1 MVGRSCETGIVEL
14 RSLPFHKEKLM
25 RITRTLM
32 LVLLLAALLPADARA
47 QNLAG
52 MVKRLFDNSTY
63 NRPTQLPTG
72 ATVQHQPHF
81 IVGENLRLVT
91 RQLNVALASQLASF
105 PLASSSGGFTFSVN
119 DRGEVTPTSTNFGPS
134 FAERGVTIGRNQF
147 NLGFTFQTTGYSSFE
162 GADLEDGELDIIRE
176 HNDCCPGGVGIP
188 TNPTNLVPDFER
200 DLLRSRLQADI
211 QTNTTAFFANYG
223 VSDRFDIGVAVPF
236 VNVDID
242 ATVNSEILR
251 LGSGTSAEIHIFEN
265 GTSALSLSDSGSA
278 SGLGDVL
285 LRAKY
290 NFLRTPTAA
299 LAGALDLRL
308 PTGDKDNLLGTGATQ
323 TKLFFVGSGE
333 YGRFSPHVNFG
344 YTFSNGET
352 SDEAVSFDLDPARF
366 ALSTLGSFV
375 PREVDLKVPDE
386 MNYVVGFSVAPSSR
400 LTLGFD
406 LHGRTIRDVP
416 RFSLQNRTYA
426 GRGPGATVPST
437 SYTESGEFFLDS
449 TESGNL
455 NLMLGVV
462 GGKINIGGTFLLNV
476 TVLFPMSD
484 DGLKPK
490 PTPVIGFDYV
500 F

>member
-1 MVGRSCETGIVEL
+1 MRMFRSMMV
-14 RSLPFHKEKLM
+14 M
-25 RITRTLM
+25 AAMTLT
-32 LVLLLAALLPADARA
+32 LLPGEARA
-47 QNLAG
+47 QELAG
-52 MVKRLFDNSTY
+52 LVKRLFDNSTY
-63 NRPTQLPTG
+63 NRATFNAAG
-72 ATVQHQPHF
+72 ALVSHQPHF

-91 RQLNVALASQLASF
+91 RQVNVALASQLSSF

-147 NLGFTFQTTGYSSFE
+147 NLGFTFQATKYSSFE
-162 GADLEDGELDIIRE
+162 GVDLENGDLDIIRE

-188 TNPTNLVPDFER
+188 TNPANLVPDFER
-200 DLLRSRLQADI
+200 DLLRSRLSANI
-211 QTNTTAFFANYG
+211 ETRTTALFANYG
-223 VSDRFDIGVAVPF
+223 VTNRFDIGVAVPF

-251 LGSGTSAEIHIFEN
+251 LGSGTSAEIHVFDN
-265 GTSALSLSDSGSA
+265 GTSALSLSDRGSA
-278 SGLGDVL
+278 NGLGDVL
-285 LRAKY
+285 VRAKY
-290 NFLRTPTAA
+290 NFLRTPTSA

-323 TKLFFVGSGE
+323 TKLLFVGSGE

-344 YTFSNGET
+344 YTFSNGDT
-352 SDEAVSFDLDPARF
+352 SSEAVSFDLDPQRF

-375 PREVDLKVPDE
+375 PNEVDLAVPDE
-386 MNYVVGFSVAPSSR
+386 VNYVVGFSVAPTSR
-400 LTLGFD
+400 VTLGFD

-416 RFSLQNRTYA
+416 RFSLQNRTYQ
-426 GRGPGATVPST
+426 GRGPGATVPAT
-437 SYTESGEFFLDS
+437 TYTENDEFYLDS
-449 TESGNL
+449 AENGNL

-462 GGKINIGGTFLLNV
+462 GGKVNLGGTFLLNV
-476 TVLFPMSD
+476 TVLFAMSD